1 MSTVWQNTA
10 GAREFFPA
18 AWLSLMAVAA
28 VRPPALVVTLCR
40 ALSGEREMTPRDRP
54 LCRATVG
61 GPLSRPPNPHI
72 GVCKSGALQ
81 KKLAPT
87 APRHPP
93 AYAAETTTSLSPC
106 SLSARQN
113 VSVQVWSRDRGAS
126 REFFFCTTICIVC
139 RSTYYYY
146 YYYCRTIISPFFA
159 TVKNGRSANYFLCA
173 DHLHGWRP
181 YRSLS
186 LPFLQLPKNYQP
198 NLIMH
203 TFIVWRDLHLSHC
216 SKQGVPFKMCG
227 FLLLISTHECTVPE

>member
-10 GAREFFPA
+10 GACSKSFPA
-18 AWLSLMAVAA
+18 AGLPLMGLLPSA
-28 VRPPALVVTLCR
+28 RPPSSLPCAELFL
-40 ALSGEREMTPRDRP
+40 AGGERRLTPCDGGRP

-113 VSVQVWSRDRGAS
+113 VSVQVWSGTGVHLAN
-126 REFFFCTTICIVC
+126 FFFAQPSALFVAAPTT
-139 RSTYYYY
+139 T
-146 YYYCRTIISPFFA
+146 TTAGPLSP
-159 TVKNGRSANYFLCA
+159 
-173 DHLHGWRP
+173 
-181 YRSLS
+181 
-186 LPFLQLPKNYQP
+186 PFLQPSKMAVR
-198 NLIMH
+198 LIIFSVVI
-203 TFIVWRDLHLSHC
+203 TLCERQVSTSLRIRPQ
-216 SKQGVPFKMCG
+216 QGKP
-227 FLLLISTHECTVPE
+227 L